1 MPKYF
6 NYFPKTVYS
15 NGINPTSVD
24 VVTNIMSKFAFES
37 TFKNNTVVFYEYVIS
52 DGETPESIA
61 HKIYGDSEKH
71 WIILTLND
79 IYNPQTEWQLEQR
92 TFIRYINKKY
102 YDQANAEN
110 KTGVEWAQTNNYAYY
125 KIETQ
130 TLINTGQQ
138 TVKYSEIDSYE
149 YANTITEIKT
159 VTLPGNQ
166 PVKFETQ
173 RDVKTYYDY
182 EFVMNEMKRGIKIL
196 KPEFVGPV
204 EDEMRRLFETKYN
217 V

>member
-79 IYNPQTEWQLEQR
+79 IYNPQTEWPLEQR

-102 YDQANAEN
+102 YEQANAEN

-166 PVKFETQ
+166 HVKFETQ

-182 EFVMNEMKRGIKIL
+182 EFVMNEMKREIKIL